1 MIQRWVCCAAAT
13 VGVLLMAGLAFASEF
28 PSRPVHLIVPY
39 APGGAVDILARTL
52 GEALA
57 KTWGQ
62 QPVIDNRPGA
72 GGIIASAAVVQA
84 SPDGYTLIIVA
95 SGHPV
100 NQFLYANLPYDTFRD
115 FTPIMELASSPN
127 VILVNKNFPAKTL
140 QELIDMARAKPGSLS
155 YGMPGNGTSGHLAGE
170 LLKYM
175 AKVDIVAIPYRGG
188 APELTALI
196 ASEIPMSINVVTESM
211 AHIKNDSVRALAVT
225 TAQRSTA
232 LPDIPTVSEAG
243 VAGYDTGVWWGLLG
257 PAGMAPDLVDKLHR
271 DFTTALHDPT
281 VQARLVNLGA
291 TMVANTPS
299 EFAISLH
306 AQAARWEPVIR
317 AAHIAPQ

>member
-1 MIQRWVCCAAAT
+1 MIQRWVCCAAVT

-72 GGIIASAAVVQA
+72 GGIIASAVAAQA
-84 SPDGYTLIIVA
+84 SADGYTLIIVA

-127 VILVNKNFPAKTL
+127 IILVNKNFPAKTL
-140 QELIDMARAKPGSLS
+140 QDLLDMARAKPGSLS

-196 ASEIPMSINVVTESM
+196 AGEIPMSINVMTESM
-211 AHIKNDSVRALAVT
+211 AHIKNGSVRALAVT

-243 VAGYDTGVWWGLLG
+243 VPGYDTGVWWGLLG

-291 TMVANTPS
+291 TTVANTPS

-306 AQAARWEPVIR
+306 AQAAHWEPVIR